1 MRIFNNRQWRE
12 KGFTLLESLMALAI
26 LGVAIVAIV
35 AALVTGS
42 RATLMH
48 SEQATAESL
57 ARSQLEYVIGVTGYQ
72 FAPVDGSN
80 PYGLNPSLDL
90 TGGWVLLTNVTA
102 VGSTDDGLQR
112 VAVNVSRNGKQILT
126 IATYKADVN

>member
-1 MRIFNNRQWRE
+1 MKNKNGHE
-12 KGFTLLESLMALAI
+12 NGFTLLESLLALAI
-26 LGVAIVAIV
+26 LGFVVVAIVAS
-35 AALVTGS
+35 LVTGS

-57 ARSQLEYVIGVTGYQ
+57 ARSQLEYVIGITGYQ

-90 TGGWVLLTNVTA
+90 TGGWVLFTNVTA
-102 VGSTDDGLQR
+102 VHGTDDGLQR
-112 VAVNVSRNGKQILT
+112 IAVNVIRNGKQIWT
-126 IATYKADVN
+126 MTTYKADVN